1 MFGCV
6 YITMVGMSMSVWR
19 DKCVCMYPNVYMKV
33 RMSEHIEMYV
43 RICECVYKYRGVC
56 MSVCEN
62 M

>member
-1 MFGCV
+1 MFGYV
-6 YITMVGMSMSVWR
+6 SITMVGMSRSVWR
-19 DKCVCMYPNVYMKV
+19 DKCVCVYPNVYMRV
-33 RMSEHIEMYV
+33 CMSEHIEMYV